1 MLLLTLCPLYDIMLC
16 AAPSQSG
23 SDWQLKLLEA
33 GGGSV
38 SSSPTNANLCQLTT
52 ATFDTHHLQISKKK
66 EWTKPKPKT
75 KSFKGAEG
83 CHGDAEVR
91 QKSQPMEQPWD
102 HQRQGWPPPPFS
114 RAEPSS
120 QGPLLAQVQPVDLLL
135 PFWNPST
142 TRSKAFR
149 LVGILKT

>member
-1 MLLLTLCPLYDIMLC
+1 MGLVGMLPWL
-16 AAPSQSG
+16 SG
-23 SDWQLKLLEA
+23 WL
-33 GGGSV
+33 GS
-38 SSSPTNANLCQLTT
+38 
-52 ATFDTHHLQISKKK
+52 
-66 EWTKPKPKT
+66 
-75 KSFKGAEG
+75 
-83 CHGDAEVR
+83 VR

-142 TRSKAFR
+142 TRSNAFR
-149 LVGILKT
+149 LVGILQTFVHVTVPELNYLTSWLHVQKHGELC